1 MPPARPNSRAV
12 EGEKVEK
19 VQKLAVA
26 YWGGGRRGWWGGGGI
41 LKCKLRLERLRRR
54 TSVCPVL

>member
-12 EGEKVEK
+12 EGEKVDKVDK

-26 YWGGGRRGWWGGGGI
+26 YWGGGGGGAGVGGGNI
-41 LKCKLRLERLRRR
+41 KL
-54 TSVCPVL
+54 